1 MCQSKEDGGRR
12 CDQASR
18 FHTVKSSLQHKIR
31 RQIREGNETQA
42 ADNQERLNLLLQA
55 EKKYGEHVSLMDIP
69 LDRPTQKLI
78 GRLSD
83 AGLDPVIVG
92 GSVRDVIMGSVPKDI
107 DIEVYGDNIDGIA
120 KTLRKNG
127 YKVDEVGKSFGV
139 LKVGQRDG
147 LDVDISVPRR
157 DSLTGEGHRG
167 FEVEMDDSLNFT
179 EASDRRDFTM
189 NAMGY
194 SPVYKVAIDPHNG
207 LQDLKDNKLKHVSQA
222 FAEDPLRVLRGFQ
235 FASRYDMEMDPDTVS
250 LSRKL
255 LPRASELSKERLVS
269 EWEKFY
275 AKGQTPTKGLEVLKQ
290 TGWDSTVPHLASYN
304 TASMASTTE
313 KAVTLAHSR
322 RNTVEGRVRIVS
334 ASMAAH
340 MKESEAKDFIQAT
353 VNSKSEQ
360 ATAIALSRRHP
371 VEDDSSL
378 RHLSR
383 KLAVDKTSLDD
394 YALVRESHG
403 EDTRGWMSRARK
415 LRVASAPRPAL
426 VMGRDILETT
436 DRKPGPW
443 VGQLTS
449 AALTAQD
456 NGVFSSKKD
465 AIKWMKKELAVR
477 N

>member
-31 RQIREGNETQA
+31 RQLREGKEDLA
-42 ADNQERLNLLLQA
+42 LENQERLNLLVEA
-55 EKKYGEHVSLMDIP
+55 EKKYGPHVSPMDIP
-69 LDRPTQKLI
+69 LDKPTQKLI

-83 AGLDPVIVG
+83 AGLDPIIVG
-92 GSVRDVIMGSVPKDI
+92 GSVRDVVSGSVPKDI
-107 DIEVYGDNIDGIA
+107 DIEVYGDSIDGIA

-127 YKVDEVGKSFGV
+127 YQVDEVGKSFGV
-139 LKVGQRDG
+139 LKVGQRNG

-167 FEVEMDDSLNFT
+167 FEVEMDDNLNFT

-194 SPVYKVAIDPHNG
+194 SPVYKVAIDPHSG
-207 LQDLKDNKLKHVSQA
+207 LNDLKENKLRHVSEA

-235 FASRYDMEMDPDTVS
+235 FASRYDMEMDSGTVEMS
-250 LSRKL
+250 GRL
-255 LPRASELSKERLVS
+255 LPRASELSKERLVT

-275 AKGQTPTKGLEVLKQ
+275 AKGESPTKGLNILKQ

-304 TASMASTTE
+304 TPKMAATTE
-313 KAVTLAHSR
+313 EATALTRKGFSPAQ
-322 RNTVEGRVRIVS
+322 RVRIVS

-340 MKESEAKDFIQAT
+340 MDDNQAKDFIRST
-353 VNSKSEQ
+353 VNGKDEQ
-360 ATAIALSRRHP
+360 ATAIALSRKAP
-371 VEDDSSL
+371 VETDTDL
-378 RHLSR
+378 RRLSR
-383 KLAVDKTSLDD
+383 SLGEKKASLAE
-394 YALVRESHG
+394 YAVVRQSHG
-403 EDTRGWMSRARK
+403 KDTSDWMSRARR
-415 LRVASAPRPAL
+415 LRITAEPRPAL
-426 VMGRDILETT
+426 VMGRDILEVS

-443 VGQLTS
+443 VGILTRD
-449 AALTAQD
+449 ALDAQD
-456 NGVFSSKKD
+456 KGVFSSKKE
-465 AIKWMKKELAVR
+465 AIKWMKKELSVR